1 MEDAEKGTHV
11 SAKTS
16 TGLNVTMNDYAVIA
30 WHLYDGVALGATLT
44 KSGKLL
50 VQRHHLR
57 EGTVEALFTMGVGD
71 E

>member
-1 MEDAEKGTHV
+1 MEDAEKGTYV

-16 TGLNVTMNDYAVIA
+16 TGLNVAMNDYVAIA

-50 VQRHHLR
+50 VQRRHLR
-57 EGTVEALFTMGVGD
+57 EGTVEVLFTMGVGD